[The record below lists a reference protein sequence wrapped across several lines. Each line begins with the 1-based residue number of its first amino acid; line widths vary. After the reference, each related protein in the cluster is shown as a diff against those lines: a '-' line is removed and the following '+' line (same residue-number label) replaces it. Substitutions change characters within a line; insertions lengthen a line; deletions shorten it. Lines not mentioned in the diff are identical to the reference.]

1 MRSAG
6 LPHAIDRSLV
16 ARAAELLRAGQL
28 IAFPTETVYGLGA
41 DASNPQALARLY
53 SAKGRPAHHP
63 VIIHIG
69 GFEELSHWVADVP
82 EAARKLAQAFWPGP
96 LTLVLG
102 KSDKVLAQ
110 ITGGQE
116 TVAIRVP
123 QHPIALAL
131 LEAFKGGI
139 AAPSA
144 NRFGR
149 LSPTTAG
156 AVAEEFG
163 DEVAMVL
170 DGGPCQVGI
179 ESTIL
184 DLSGKQPAVLR
195 PGMILGSQI
204 EKVLGAPVK
213 AAGEAVPGLRAPGGL
228 PKHYAPRARLC
239 LVARRQLEKEVEA
252 LVAGGRTPALL
263 AFSPPPEKWNH
274 LPWICAPGDAVQ
286 YAHDLYSNL
295 RHLDSRAGDVI
306 IVEAVPETA
315 EWTPI
320 SDRLSRAAGQAPG
333 EGGQA

>member
-1 MRSAG
+1 
-6 LPHAIDRSLV
+6 
-16 ARAAELLRAGQL
+16 LRAGQL

-41 DASNPQALARLY
+41 DAGNRHALARLY
-53 SAKGRPAHHP
+53 TAKGRPANHP
-63 VIIHIG
+63 VIVHIG
-69 GFEELSHWVADVP
+69 SLEELSHWVADVP

-96 LTLVLG
+96 LTLVMR
-102 KSDKVLAQ
+102 KSDRVLDQ

-123 QHPIALAL
+123 RHPVALAL

-149 LSPTTAG
+149 LSPTTAA
-156 AVAEEFG
+156 AVVEEFG

-195 PGMILGSQI
+195 PGMILAAEI

-213 AAGEAVPGLRAPGGL
+213 AEGEAVRAPRAPGGL

-239 LVARRQLEKEVEA
+239 LVSCRELGKEVRA
-252 LVAGGRTPALL
+252 LVADGKTPAVL
-263 AFSPPPEKWNH
+263 AFCHPPEKWHH

-286 YAHDLYSNL
+286 YAHDLYGNL
-295 RHLDSRAGDVI
+295 RHLDSRACDVI
-306 IVEAVPETA
+306 VVEAVPETA

-320 SDRLSRAAGQAPG
+320 GDRLSRAAGQAPG